1 MAKKPSETEVENYRH
16 DAAKRINIPTA
27 ENQSLMLGQT
37 LSPRHDTN

>member
-27 ENQSLMLGQT
+27 ENQSLMLGQN
-37 LSPRHDTN
+37 S